1 MYGLMTWGLIAHLG
15 TVCAGSSAAI
25 SPSVRAARADAPA
38 RNLGADLVD
47 AREIVEEILTR
58 EEGESVERGSI
69 VMLVEPDGPVDRAGL
84 RSADAIVELGGARVD
99 ATVDLLALLG
109 QRPIGTRVPLTFV
122 RDGQLMTTVL
132 DVEGPSYGPPPQAWL
147 RLPGPTLR

>member
-1 MYGLMTWGLIAHLG
+1 MYGLMTWGLIGLLG
-15 TVCAGSSAAI
+15 TMCGVLPQAK
-25 SPSVRAARADAPA
+25 AARADAPA

-109 QRPIGTRVPLTFV
+109 QRPIGTRVPVTFV

-132 DVEGPSYGPPPQAWL
+132 DVEGPRYGPPPQAWL
-147 RLPGPTLR
+147 QMSAPTLR

>member
-1 MYGLMTWGLIAHLG
+1 MHGLMTVGPDRA
-15 TVCAGSSAAI
+15 AGNG
-25 SPSVRAARADAPA
+25 VRGDAPRAREARADPPA

-69 VMLVEPDGPVDRAGL
+69 VLLVEPDGPVDRAGL

-99 ATVDLLALLG
+99 ATGDLLALLG
-109 QRPIGTRVPLTFV
+109 QRPIGTRVPVTFV
-122 RDGQLMTTVL
+122 RDGQLMTTIL
-132 DVEGPSYGPPPQAWL
+132 DVEGPRYGPPPQAWL
-147 RLPGPTLR
+147 RSSGPTLR